1 MAWMDQIS
9 GYWVFLGAGI
19 MLLSCGITSYAN
31 ILMKMDAIELR
42 DHANPGFIMFRKYV
56 VLAVSLYV
64 VGGIAD
70 LVSLGIVPLSLR
82 ACASVLTI
90 PFNAVFAKVSLNES
104 MSPVQIIG
112 SVVTVM
118 SCLVAM
124 IFAAK
129 QENPSSFIDDLDVK
143 TPVIDLILSKPV
155 GLLTA
160 VTLPLD
166 LACLY
171 LVYRHLPK
179 AGTHAGLPTFRG
191 SFHRI
196 VVLMSATYA
205 ASYQTAW
212 TNLIIKCIAM
222 IAQESFMNPTL
233 WVLVTI
239 LPLSAI
245 AQMVLMSSIM
255 RLFET
260 VVAIPPYQIAIT
272 VWLVVFS
279 AVAFEERVENLT
291 GFVFSLLISFFGIFL
306 VAIPSRRIRERTDF
320 HLLVNV

>member
-1 MAWMDQIS
+1 MAWMDEFS
-9 GYWVFLGAGI
+9 GYWVFVGAGI

-42 DHANPGFIMFRKYV
+42 DHTDPGFIMFRKYV

-64 VGGIAD
+64 VGGMAD

-90 PFNAVFAKVSLNES
+90 PFNAVFAKFSLNES

-129 QENPSSFIDDLDVK
+129 QQNPDDLDIK
-143 TPVIDLILSKPV
+143 TPVIDFILSKPV
-155 GLLTA
+155 VLLTA
-160 VTLPLD
+160 ATLPLD
-166 LACLY
+166 LACLC

-179 AGTHAGLPTFRG
+179 VGTHAGLPTFRG
-191 SFHRI
+191 PFHRI

-245 AQMVLMSSIM
+245 VQMVLMSSIM

-291 GFVFSLLISFFGIFL
+291 GFVFSLLISFSGIFL
-306 VAIPSRRIRERTDF
+306 IAIPSRRIRERTDF